1 MQSSETLLE
10 DGQAKPNPVRSAS
23 PDTSS
28 SEVDPSRAKR
38 TKARDALIAGC
49 VANFGVQYNFTIL
62 AIALLFLEAA
72 HGGDGVWYTDDLWAG
87 QAGAVLKSSSFVG
100 AMLGMCTMGYLGD
113 VIGRN
118 SAFAVTSLLMAVFA
132 LLSGLVF
139 APEENGDQAMGM
151 LLAARFVLGI
161 GIGGCYPL
169 ASSKGSEECGSDN
182 ALQKNQA
189 VGLIFFWQ
197 AVGDLFPYLIGMA
210 LAPLHHTEDPLGHIG
225 QFRVALCIGAVPPLV
240 VLWYTYGQQD
250 GRDTSQIDHAALAK
264 RTWSDQVRAGSKEPG
279 AWNNFLATSIC
290 WCFYDVAYYGS
301 NQFTPK
307 MTEQVFG
314 DESSIFNESW
324 KGAVDMAV
332 GIPATLHALWLL
344 RDWGTKRVQTRGH
357 FAIAITA
364 VLVACVWTPLTA
376 DDASQAMAY
385 VLFMVYLLF
394 YYAVNWGAKMGC
406 FVLPQEV
413 YASEFSGT
421 FSGIAAAFGK
431 FGAIVGIWT
440 FEGLTPVIGLI
451 PVMLIVAALA
461 TISGCISQN
470 CISDRLWEVQKQQMK
485 AAREG
490 AIAASIS
497 SNAANEIA
505 SPLHPGG
512 ALDEEEP
519 VAIN

>member
-1 MQSSETLLE
+1 M
-10 DGQAKPNPVRSAS
+10 
-23 PDTSS
+23 
-28 SEVDPSRAKR
+28 
-38 TKARDALIAGC
+38 
-49 VANFGVQYNFTIL
+49 
-62 AIALLFLEAA
+62 
-72 HGGDGVWYTDDLWAG
+72 WYTDDLWAG

-118 SAFAVTSLLMAVFA
+118 SAFAVTSLLMVVFA

-225 QFRVALCIGAVPPLV
+225 QFRVALCIGALPPLV

-385 VLFMVYLLF
+385 VL
-394 YYAVNWGAKMGC
+394 C
-406 FVLPQEV
+406 EFVGYTWPPSPSF
-413 YASEFSGT
+413 AP
-421 FSGIAAAFGK
+421 
-431 FGAIVGIWT
+431 
-440 FEGLTPVIGLI
+440 LTPLPARRVLW
-451 PVMLIVAALA
+451 VQ
-461 TISGCISQN
+461 SWCI
-470 CISDRLWEVQKQQMK
+470 C
-485 AAREG
+485 
-490 AIAASIS
+490 S
-497 SNAANEIA
+497 STT
-505 SPLHPGG
+505 P
-512 ALDEEEP
+512 
-519 VAIN
+519 